1 MSFNVVTA
9 LWIAKLFI
17 IYTLMVVVLPGLAM
31 RRLLKGRSWTQ
42 KFVFSVVAGNFFY
55 IMLVLLWGLIHVTNR
70 YVLIA
75 STLVVPAVSLIRGR
89 KELWE
94 RHLEKVWVNV
104 RRFARRENSFRYSM
118 RLVFRW
124 LGRKIRNLMKIFRR
138 FLRKHLFEGILFAGC
153 SVFILWYFSVTD
165 HYGPR
170 ASDLVVHMYWING
183 VDEGNLFREG
193 IYPFGMH
200 ALLYYIHA
208 VFNIPTVRVVLLF
221 GTVQTFYIFTMLLAF
236 LKEICRFRYTPY
248 LCYIAY
254 VIGDYIASNRYSRFY
269 STLPQEFGMIF
280 ILPCAIALIRFF
292 RAVRE
297 ENAEYKKMKE
307 KKLLYTQIGVKHRWK
322 ESTIQ
327 LWVLIISFGLTL
339 SAHFYNTIIAA
350 LLVIAAA
357 VAYIR
362 YVLQPKTLRRLI
374 VAAILAVMIPVFPM
388 AVSFAMGTPLEGS
401 LYWALGVMGVG
412 TSDDAEDTSGT
423 DITDET
429 GDTDVTAVEE
439 NMDVTAAEET
449 AKSPVQEEP
458 PFFKELAMQ
467 YFTVVKE
474 AALNILRTL
483 IFSMEQYLD
492 IWLSCMAV
500 ITVLI
505 PVMWLLREWEYSRYL
520 IMFIVYTM
528 LLLLVC
534 ISGRIGLPVLLD
546 ESRSS
551 IFFCYS
557 ALGCISFSVDGI
569 LLILSRIIRVK
580 RFWQAVSFVIT
591 AAFVT
596 NVTGGGQV
604 RAKVTGESALE
615 RDGAALCVYDIM
627 KKYPDE
633 KWTII
638 SCNEERNMISP
649 VAWHYE
655 VIDFLDSM
663 ENYEDGDEM
672 YIPTQYVFFF
682 IEKVSINYAYGEFT
696 DINAAVSNEWASQ
709 DLPVKNGLSQYQGTE
724 RIIVNSRLYYWA
736 QEYQK
741 RFPNEM
747 KVYYEDDNFICYY
760 IEQNEYYLN
769 NFAIDYGYNSGGGT
783 DD

>member
-17 IYTLMVVVLPGLAM
+17 IYTLMVVILPGLVM

-42 KFVFSVVAGNFFY
+42 KFVISVVAGNFFY

-75 STLVVPAVSLIRGR
+75 STLAVPAFFLIRGR

-94 RHLEKVWVNV
+94 RHLEKVWINA

-118 RLVFRW
+118 RLIFRW
-124 LGRKIRNLMKIFRR
+124 FGRKIRYLIKMFWQ
-138 FLRKHLFEGILFAGC
+138 FLRKHLFEAVLFAGC
-153 SVFILWYFSVTD
+153 SVFVLWYFSITD

-183 VDEGNLFREG
+183 VDEGTLFREG

-208 VFNIPTVRVVLLF
+208 VFDIPTVRIVLLF

-236 LKEICRFRYTPY
+236 LKEICHFRYTPY

-254 VIGDYIASNRYSRFY
+254 VMGDYIAGNRYSRFY

-297 ENAEYKKMKE
+297 ENAEYKWMKE
-307 KKLLYTQIGVKHRWK
+307 KKLLYTQIDIKHRWK

-374 VAAILAVMIPVFPM
+374 VAAVLAVMIPVFPM
-388 AVSFAMGTPLEGS
+388 AVSFATGTPLEGS
-401 LYWALGVMGVG
+401 LYWALGVMGVD
-412 TSDDAEDTSGT
+412 TSDDAEDTS
-423 DITDET
+423 D
-429 GDTDVTAVEE
+429 AAAAEE
-439 NMDVTAAEET
+439 NTDVTAAEET
-449 AKSPVQEEP
+449 AETPAQEEP
-458 PFFKELAMQ
+458 PSLKEIAMQ
-467 YFTVVKE
+467 YFTAVKE
-474 AALNILRTL
+474 AVLSILRTL
-483 IFSMEQYLD
+483 IFTMEQYLD
-492 IWLSCMAV
+492 IWLACMAF

-520 IMFIVYTM
+520 IMFIVYTL

-557 ALGCISFSVDGI
+557 ALGCISLAMDGI

-580 RFWQAVSFVIT
+580 RFWQAVSLVMT
-591 AAFVT
+591 AAFAA
-596 NVTGGGQV
+596 NVTGGGQI
-604 RAKVTGESALE
+604 RAKVTGGSALQ

-627 KKYPDE
+627 EKYPEE

-682 IEKVSINYAYGEFT
+682 IEKVSIDYAHGEFD
-696 DINAAVSNEWASQ
+696 DIDALVSDEWASQ

-724 RIIVNSRLYYWA
+724 RIVVNSRMYYWA

-747 KVYYEDDNFICYY
+747 KVYYEDDDFICYY